1 MNTNNLHK
9 HKFFGILSDFKECK
23 GVPRQK
29 TWRNADLALGSLT
42 IC

>member
-9 HKFFGILSDFKECK
+9 HNFFGTLSDFKEYK

-29 TWRNADLALGSLT
+29 T
-42 IC
+42 